1 VALWHLIPQGR
12 LPCGAYGVGADR
24 PATGATPC
32 GEFHVDKEV
41 SAHGTDTTTPDARHG
56 TPEHRQDDRAG
67 RPVTGDGARRIQTF
81 TTTPE

>member
-1 VALWHLIPQGR
+1 MGR
-12 LPCGAYGVGADR
+12 TRRR
-24 PATGATPC
+24 P
-32 GEFHVDKEV
+32 
-41 SAHGTDTTTPDARHG
+41 TPDARHG